1 MRVIPVLNF
10 ATRLKPKK
18 YIYNATTMKEQW
30 LHKIPEFFESYSR
43 IDLSAHLNMRLNV
56 TLFPAYR

>member
-10 ATRLKPKK
+10 ATRLKSNK
-18 YIYNATTMKEQW
+18 YIHNAITMKEQW

-43 IDLSAHLNMRLNV
+43 VDFSAQM
-56 TLFPAYR
+56 